1 MYNENSENNRRE
13 LKNWYNS
20 LPVELNDS
28 INTLVSAYHSGKRP
42 LDCELSQVRG
52 DINASESY
60 KMIDSGLA
68 KELRQR
74 YFYDFLE
81 GKYGEV
87 L

>member
-1 MYNENSENNRRE
+1 MSNIEKDNRAE
-13 LKNWYNS
+13 LVNDYKD
-20 LPVELNDS
+20 LPIELNES
-28 INTLVSAYHSGKRP
+28 INTLISAYYSGERP
-42 LDCELSQVRG
+42 LDCELSQLRG

-60 KMIDSGLA
+60 RMIDSGLA

-74 YFYDFLE
+74 YYYDFLE